1 MEIGK
6 PKRIYTVEPIES
18 PVPAQKPEKVL
29 DPSPAGPAPVSP
41 EQVPTRV

>member
-18 PVPAQKPEKVL
+18 PVPA
-29 DPSPAGPAPVSP
+29 PAPVEPAETPDRRP
-41 EQVPTRV
+41 EPSEAPLARP